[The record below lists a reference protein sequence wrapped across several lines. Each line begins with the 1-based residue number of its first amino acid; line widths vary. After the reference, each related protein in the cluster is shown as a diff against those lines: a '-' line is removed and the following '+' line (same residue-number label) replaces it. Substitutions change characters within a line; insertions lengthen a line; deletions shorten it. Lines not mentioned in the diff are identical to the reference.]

1 MLGQPLPNLD
11 KFFFGPEK
19 PRLDTSCRLAP
30 AEEQLQFIKWS
41 CHSGTVFPV
50 VTRVIA
56 LMSKQLANSAKLVSE
71 CTHPGSFVSSV
82 LRWRT
87 GNEDLHGPCGD
98 TRRFCRG
105 SFLTQHFFSYRS
117 GLAMATAFADSWLLV
132 IFRFESREPL
142 PTWDFSTA
150 KSEMT
155 LRSVVLVI
163 AHIFLLSGCSR
174 NNMSANSIHINIYIK
189 SPNVLLAALGSFI
202 HES

>member
-1 MLGQPLPNLD
+1 MQTLG
-11 KFFFGPEK
+11 
-19 PRLDTSCRLAP
+19 
-30 AEEQLQFIKWS
+30 
-41 CHSGTVFPV
+41 
-50 VTRVIA
+50 
-56 LMSKQLANSAKLVSE
+56 KLVPE
-71 CTHPGSFVSSV
+71 CTHPGSVVSSV

-117 GLAMATAFADSWLLV
+117 GLAMATAFA
-132 IFRFESREPL
+132 REPL

-155 LRSVVLVI
+155 LRSVVLVM
-163 AHIFLLSGCSR
+163 AHIFLPSGCSR
-174 NNMSANSIHINIYIK
+174 NNMSFDSIHINIYIK